1 MHQQQFII
9 LLVFITVVFVSI
21 AQCDTLE
28 DEENSHRSRRA
39 TNVCDSTACNTP
51 LTGLQNSTR
60 FTSSDYVRNLL
71 DPTFWVN
78 TPGGNVSYFNLSTT
92 PALAG
97 IGIAFSLAMLE
108 PCGIILPHIHPR
120 GSKGIY
126 SITGKSLLVGFIQEN
141 KAQLILNTIG
151 IGYATVIPKGAIHFV
166 QNLDCENSTQL
177 DAYNNEDP
185 GLLTLGLNM
194 FRFPDGPLSAGFGET
209 DDYIDNLR
217 QAIPNYPLD
226 VNMDCRKKCGLSTN
240 KWYRTWIPC
249 AGICIGLVI
258 IGIVG
263 GVIVLSLIPTYLSTK
278 NITVKNRLSD
288 PIVITYR
295 SDMINGYRST
305 ITDIQALSTSLG
317 NALHLPEITNLVA
330 QFYPSNGN
338 FTGRKKRDVQGDLM
352 NIQFSLKY
360 PIYCPTDNC
369 HKKVIDEALVHI
381 NVLYTTF
388 TLPISFD
395 DGQTFMVRLSLCAA
409 GSLSLEQC
417 YTPQD
422 QVCDAAACNTPLTGL
437 QNSNRFTSSDY
448 VRNLLDPTFW
458 VNTPGGNV
466 SYFNLS
472 TTPALAGIGIAF
484 SLAMLEPCGIILPH
498 IHPRGSKGIYSITGK
513 SLLVG
518 FIQENKAQ
526 LILNT
531 IGIGYATVIPKGAI
545 HFVQNLDCEN
555 STQLDAYNNED
566 PGLLTLGLN
575 MFRFPDGPLS
585 AGFGETDDYIDNLR
599 QAIPNYPLDVNMDCR
614 KKCGLST

>member
-28 DEENSHRSRRA
+28 DEKNSHRFRRA
-39 TNVCDSTACNTP
+39 TNVCDST
-51 LTGLQNSTR
+51 
-60 FTSSDYVRNLL
+60 
-71 DPTFWVN
+71 
-78 TPGGNVSYFNLSTT
+78 
-92 PALAG
+92 
-97 IGIAFSLAMLE
+97 
-108 PCGIILPHIHPR
+108 
-120 GSKGIY
+120 
-126 SITGKSLLVGFIQEN
+126 
-141 KAQLILNTIG
+141 
-151 IGYATVIPKGAIHFV
+151 
-166 QNLDCENSTQL
+166 
-177 DAYNNEDP
+177 
-185 GLLTLGLNM
+185 
-194 FRFPDGPLSAGFGET
+194 
-209 DDYIDNLR
+209 
-217 QAIPNYPLD
+217 
-226 VNMDCRKKCGLSTN
+226 
-240 KWYRTWIPC
+240 
-249 AGICIGLVI
+249 
-258 IGIVG
+258 
-263 GVIVLSLIPTYLSTK
+263 
-278 NITVKNRLSD
+278 
-288 PIVITYR
+288 
-295 SDMINGYRST
+295 
-305 ITDIQALSTSLG
+305 
-317 NALHLPEITNLVA
+317 
-330 QFYPSNGN
+330 
-338 FTGRKKRDVQGDLM
+338 
-352 NIQFSLKY
+352 
-360 PIYCPTDNC
+360 
-369 HKKVIDEALVHI
+369 
-381 NVLYTTF
+381 
-388 TLPISFD
+388 
-395 DGQTFMVRLSLCAA
+395 
-409 GSLSLEQC
+409 
-417 YTPQD
+417 
-422 QVCDAAACNTPLTGL
+422 ACNTPLTGL

-555 STQLDAYNNED
+555 STQLDTYDNED

-585 AGFGETDDYIDNLR
+585 TGFGETDDYIDNLR